1 MRPLKSSARITDKSI
16 FFAQGGGWVVDNLLD
31 FQGGEDRD
39 RFLPIEHN
47 GGGIEN
53 WLPFNCIWG
62 RGKIIRILVS
72 LMGGSGKNFYC

>member
-53 WLPFNCIWG
+53 
-62 RGKIIRILVS
+62 
-72 LMGGSGKNFYC
+72 